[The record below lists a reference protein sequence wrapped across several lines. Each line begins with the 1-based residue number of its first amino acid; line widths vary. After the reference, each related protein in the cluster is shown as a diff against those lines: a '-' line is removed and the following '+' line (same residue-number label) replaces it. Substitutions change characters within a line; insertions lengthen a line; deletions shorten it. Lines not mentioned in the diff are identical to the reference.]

1 MHVFV
6 CVCTW
11 VCSCVCTT
19 VYSMHARICVHRRM
33 YVYVLYIPLVEAWHV
48 SCMTIFAAYGAIV
61 VTPEQHKN
69 DGCYS

>member
-1 MHVFV
+1 MHV
-6 CVCTW
+6 C
-11 VCSCVCTT
+11 
-19 VYSMHARICVHRRM
+19 ICVYRRM

-69 DGCYS
+69 DGCYSSKMAIPKISNKTLHI